1 MENILITGITGQD
14 GIFLTHKLIKQ
25 NKNFS
30 IIGISRQKDS
40 LPFYNKL
47 KLLGTNDFSK
57 IKILHTDLT
66 NKQAVDLLIKE
77 VSPTRVFNLS
87 GPSSVYESLN
97 NPANTDKLITGIF
110 DNLTESLI
118 THKNFCNFFQASSSE
133 MLSGGPDGI
142 IDENSEEKPN
152 SPYAISKLN
161 NHKKVLKL
169 SDEFSWNMVS
179 GIMFNHESEFRDS
192 NYLTPK
198 IISGV
203 NDINNNKLEF
213 LDIGSIDYMRD
224 WCFAGDVMDA
234 AIKLSFGNAKGSY
247 IIGSGNGHTIQE
259 ILEIVFGS
267 YNLNWKKYVSIDK
280 NLLRK
285 GDPKIKIAN
294 PKKIYDEFGWEAET
308 SFFDLIMRC
317 MNKSIQ

>member
-30 IIGISRQKDS
+30 IIGISRQKD
-40 LPFYNKL
+40 LDPFYNKL
-47 KLLGTNDFSK
+47 KLLGTDDFSK
-57 IKILHTDLT
+57 VKILHTDLT

-97 NPANTDKLITGIF
+97 YPEHTNKLITGIF

-118 THKNFCNFFQASSSE
+118 THENFCNFFQASSSE
-133 MLSGGPDGI
+133 MLSGGLDGV

-169 SDEFSWNMVS
+169 SDEFSWNIIS

-192 NYLTPK
+192 NYLTSK

-203 NDINNNKLEF
+203 KNINNNKLEF

-224 WCFAGDVMDA
+224 WSFAGDVMDA
-234 AIKLSFGNAKGSY
+234 VVKLSYGNAQGSY
-247 IIGSGNGHTIQE
+247 IIGSGVGHTIQE
-259 ILEIVFGS
+259 ILEIVFG
-267 YNLNWKKYVSIDK
+267 YYDLNWKKYVSIDK
-280 NLLRK
+280 NLLRE
-285 GDPKIKIAN
+285 GDPKVKIAN
-294 PKKIYDEFGWEAET
+294 PKKIFSEFGWKAET
-308 SFFDLIMRC
+308 SFSDLIIRC
-317 MNKSIQ
+317 IEKSI

>member
-30 IIGISRQKDS
+30 IIGISRQKD
-40 LPFYNKL
+40 LDPFYNKL
-47 KLLGTNDFSK
+47 KLLGTDDFSK
-57 IKILHTDLT
+57 VKILHTDLT

-97 NPANTDKLITGIF
+97 YPENTNKLIIGIF

-118 THKNFCNFFQASSSE
+118 THENFCNFFQASSSE
-133 MLSGGPDGI
+133 MLSGGLDGV

-169 SDEFSWNMVS
+169 SDEFSWNIIS

-192 NYLTPK
+192 NYLTSK

-203 NDINNNKLEF
+203 KNINNNKLEF

-224 WCFAGDVMDA
+224 WSFAGDVMDA
-234 AIKLSFGNAKGSY
+234 VVKLSYGNAQGSY
-247 IIGSGNGHTIQE
+247 IIGSGVGHTIQE
-259 ILEIVFGS
+259 ILEIVFG
-267 YNLNWKKYVSIDK
+267 YYDLNWKKYVSIDK
-280 NLLRK
+280 NLLRE
-285 GDPKIKIAN
+285 GDPKVKIAN
-294 PKKIYDEFGWEAET
+294 PKKIFSEFGWKAET
-308 SFFDLIMRC
+308 SFSDLIIRC
-317 MNKSIQ
+317 IEKSI

>member
-30 IIGISRQKDS
+30 IIGISRQKD
-40 LPFYNKL
+40 LVPFYNKL
-47 KLLGTNDFSK
+47 RLLGTDDFSK
-57 IKILHTDLT
+57 VKILHTDLT

-87 GPSSVYESLN
+87 GPSSVYDSLN
-97 NPANTDKLITGIF
+97 YPEHTNKLITGIF

-118 THKNFCNFFQASSSE
+118 THENFCNFFQASSSE
-133 MLSGGPDGI
+133 MLSGGLDGV

-169 SDEFSWNMVS
+169 SDDFSWNIIS

-192 NYLTPK
+192 NYLTSK

-203 NDINNNKLEF
+203 KNINNNKLEF

-224 WCFAGDVMDA
+224 WSFAGDVMDA
-234 AIKLSFGNAKGSY
+234 IVKLSYGNAQGSY
-247 IIGSGNGHTIQE
+247 IIGSGVGHTIQE
-259 ILEIVFGS
+259 ILEIVFG
-267 YNLNWKKYVSIDK
+267 YYDLNWKKYVSIDK
-280 NLLRK
+280 NLLRE
-285 GDPKIKIAN
+285 GDPKVKIAN
-294 PKKIYDEFGWEAET
+294 PKKIFSEFGWKAET
-308 SFFDLIMRC
+308 SFSDLIIRC
-317 MNKSIQ
+317 IEKSI

>member
-30 IIGISRQKDS
+30 IIGISRQKD
-40 LPFYNKL
+40 LDPFYNKL
-47 KLLGTNDFSK
+47 KLLGTDDFSK
-57 IKILHTDLT
+57 VKILHTDLT

-87 GPSSVYESLN
+87 GPSSVYDSLN
-97 NPANTDKLITGIF
+97 YPEHTNKLITGIF

-118 THKNFCNFFQASSSE
+118 THENFCNFFQASSSE
-133 MLSGGPDGI
+133 MLSGGLDGV

-169 SDEFSWNMVS
+169 SDDFSWNIIS

-192 NYLTPK
+192 KYLTSK

-203 NDINNNKLEF
+203 KNINNKKLEF

-224 WCFAGDVMDA
+224 WSFAGDVMDA
-234 AIKLSFGNAKGSY
+234 VVKLSYGNAQGSY
-247 IIGSGNGHTIQE
+247 IIGSGVGHTIQE
-259 ILEIVFGS
+259 ILEIVFG
-267 YNLNWKKYVSIDK
+267 YYDLNWKKYVSIDK
-280 NLLRK
+280 NLLRE
-285 GDPKIKIAN
+285 GDPKVKIAN
-294 PKKIYDEFGWEAET
+294 PKKIFSEFGWKAET
-308 SFFDLIMRC
+308 SFSDLIIRC
-317 MNKSIQ
+317 IEKSI

>member
-30 IIGISRQKDS
+30 IIGISRQKD
-40 LPFYNKL
+40 LVPFYNKL
-47 KLLGTNDFSK
+47 RLLGTDDFSK
-57 IKILHTDLT
+57 VKILHTDLT

-97 NPANTDKLITGIF
+97 YPENTNKLIIGIF

-118 THKNFCNFFQASSSE
+118 THENFCNFFQASSSE
-133 MLSGGPDGI
+133 MLSGGLDGV

-169 SDEFSWNMVS
+169 SDEFSWNIIS

-192 NYLTPK
+192 NYLTSK

-203 NDINNNKLEF
+203 KNINNNKLEF

-224 WCFAGDVMDA
+224 WSFAGDVMDA
-234 AIKLSFGNAKGSY
+234 VVKLSYGNAQGSY
-247 IIGSGNGHTIQE
+247 IIGSGVGHTIQE
-259 ILEIVFGS
+259 ILEIVFG
-267 YNLNWKKYVSIDK
+267 YYDLNWKKYVSIDK
-280 NLLRK
+280 NLLRE
-285 GDPKIKIAN
+285 GDPKVKIAN
-294 PKKIYDEFGWEAET
+294 PKKIFSEFGWKAET
-308 SFFDLIMRC
+308 SFSDLIIRC
-317 MNKSIQ
+317 IEKSI

>member
-40 LPFYNKL
+40 DPFYNKL
-47 KLLGTNDFSK
+47 KLLGTDDFSK
-57 IKILHTDLT
+57 VKILHTDLT

-97 NPANTDKLITGIF
+97 YPENTNKLITGIF

-118 THKNFCNFFQASSSE
+118 THENFCNFFQASSSE
-133 MLSGGPDGI
+133 MLSGGLDGV

-169 SDEFSWNMVS
+169 SDEFSWNIIS

-192 NYLTPK
+192 NYLTSK

-203 NDINNNKLEF
+203 KNINNKKLEF

-224 WCFAGDVMDA
+224 WSFAGDVMDA
-234 AIKLSFGNAKGSY
+234 IVKLSYGNAQGSY
-247 IIGSGNGHTIQE
+247 IIGSGVGHTIQE
-259 ILEIVFGS
+259 ILEIVFG
-267 YNLNWKKYVSIDK
+267 YYDLNWKKYVSIDK
-280 NLLRK
+280 NLLRE
-285 GDPKIKIAN
+285 GDPKVKIAN
-294 PKKIYDEFGWEAET
+294 PKKIFSEFGWKAET
-308 SFFDLIMRC
+308 SFSDLIIRC
-317 MNKSIQ
+317 IEKSI

>member
-30 IIGISRQKDS
+30 IIGISRQKD
-40 LPFYNKL
+40 LVPFYNKL
-47 KLLGTNDFSK
+47 KLLGTDDFSK
-57 IKILHTDLT
+57 VKILHTDLT

-97 NPANTDKLITGIF
+97 YPENTNKLITGIF

-118 THKNFCNFFQASSSE
+118 THENFCNFFQASSSE
-133 MLSGGPDGI
+133 MLSGGLDGV
-142 IDENSEEKPN
+142 IDENSQEKPN

-169 SDEFSWNMVS
+169 SDEFSWNIIS

-192 NYLTPK
+192 NYLTSK

-203 NDINNNKLEF
+203 KNINNNKLEF

-224 WCFAGDVMDA
+224 WSFAGDVMDA
-234 AIKLSFGNAKGSY
+234 IVKLSYGNAQGSY
-247 IIGSGNGHTIQE
+247 IIGSGVGHTIQE
-259 ILEIVFGS
+259 ILEIVFG
-267 YNLNWKKYVSIDK
+267 YYDLNWKKYVSIDK
-280 NLLRK
+280 NLLRE
-285 GDPKIKIAN
+285 GDPKVKIAN
-294 PKKIYDEFGWEAET
+294 PKKIFSEFGWKAET
-308 SFFDLIMRC
+308 SFSDLIIRC
-317 MNKSIQ
+317 IEKSI

>member
-87 GPSSVYESLN
+87 GPSSVYDSLN
-97 NPANTDKLITGIF
+97 YPENTNKLITGIF

-118 THKNFCNFFQASSSE
+118 THENFCNFFQASSSE
-133 MLSGGPDGI
+133 MLSGGLDGV

-169 SDEFSWNMVS
+169 SDEFSWNIIS

-192 NYLTPK
+192 NYLTSK

-203 NDINNNKLEF
+203 KNINNNKLEF

-224 WCFAGDVMDA
+224 WSFAGDVMDA
-234 AIKLSFGNAKGSY
+234 IVKLSYGNAQGSY
-247 IIGSGNGHTIQE
+247 IIGSGVGHTIQE
-259 ILEIVFGS
+259 ILEIVFG
-267 YNLNWKKYVSIDK
+267 YYDLNWKKYVSIDK
-280 NLLRK
+280 NLLRE
-285 GDPKIKIAN
+285 GDPKVKIAN
-294 PKKIYDEFGWEAET
+294 PKKIFSEFGWKAET
-308 SFFDLIMRC
+308 SFSDLIIRC
-317 MNKSIQ
+317 IEKSI

>member
-30 IIGISRQKDS
+30 IIGISRQKD
-40 LPFYNKL
+40 LVPFYNKL
-47 KLLGTNDFSK
+47 RLLGTDDFSK
-57 IKILHTDLT
+57 VKILHTDLT

-97 NPANTDKLITGIF
+97 YPENTNKLIIGIF

-118 THKNFCNFFQASSSE
+118 THENFCNFFQASSSE
-133 MLSGGPDGI
+133 MLSGGLDGV

-169 SDEFSWNMVS
+169 SDEFSWNIIS

-192 NYLTPK
+192 NYLTSK

-203 NDINNNKLEF
+203 KNINNNKLEF

-224 WCFAGDVMDA
+224 WSFAGDVMDA
-234 AIKLSFGNAKGSY
+234 IVKLSYGNAQGSY
-247 IIGSGNGHTIQE
+247 IIGSGVGHTIQE
-259 ILEIVFGS
+259 ILEIVFG
-267 YNLNWKKYVSIDK
+267 YYDLNWKKYVSIDK
-280 NLLRK
+280 NLLRE
-285 GDPKIKIAN
+285 GDPKVKIAN
-294 PKKIYDEFGWEAET
+294 PKKIFSEFGWKAET
-308 SFFDLIMRC
+308 SFSDLIIRC
-317 MNKSIQ
+317 IEKSI

>member
-47 KLLGTNDFSK
+47 KLLGTNDFNK
-57 IKILHTDLT
+57 IKILNTDLT

-97 NPANTDKLITGIF
+97 NPENTNKLITGIF

-133 MLSGGPDGI
+133 MLSGGSEGI
-142 IDENSEEKPN
+142 IDENSKEKPN
-152 SPYAISKLN
+152 SPYAKSKLN
-161 NHKKVLKL
+161 NHKKVLNL
-169 SDEFSWNMVS
+169 SDEFSWNIVS

-192 NYLTPK
+192 NYLTSK

-203 NDINNNKLEF
+203 KNINNKKLEF

-247 IIGSGNGHTIQE
+247 IIGSGKGHTIQE

-267 YNLNWKKYVSIDK
+267 YNLNWRKYVSIDK

-294 PKKIYDEFGWEAET
+294 PKKIHHEFGWTAET

-317 MNKSIQ
+317 MNNNIQ

>member
-30 IIGISRQKDS
+30 IIGISRQKD
-40 LPFYNKL
+40 LDPFYNKL
-47 KLLGTNDFSK
+47 KLLGTDDFSK
-57 IKILHTDLT
+57 VKILHTDLT

-87 GPSSVYESLN
+87 GPSSVYDSLN
-97 NPANTDKLITGIF
+97 YPEHTNKLITGIF

-118 THKNFCNFFQASSSE
+118 THENFCNFFQASSSE
-133 MLSGGPDGI
+133 MLSGGLDGV

-169 SDEFSWNMVS
+169 SDEFSWNIIS

-192 NYLTPK
+192 NYLTSK

-203 NDINNNKLEF
+203 KNINNNKLEF

-224 WCFAGDVMDA
+224 WSFAGDVMDA
-234 AIKLSFGNAKGSY
+234 IVKLSYGNAQGSY
-247 IIGSGNGHTIQE
+247 IIGSGVGHTIQE
-259 ILEIVFGS
+259 ILEIVFG
-267 YNLNWKKYVSIDK
+267 YYDLNWKKYVSIDK
-280 NLLRK
+280 NLLRE
-285 GDPKIKIAN
+285 GDPKVKIAN
-294 PKKIYDEFGWEAET
+294 PKKIFSEFGWKAET
-308 SFFDLIMRC
+308 SFSDLIIRC
-317 MNKSIQ
+317 IEKSI

>member
-30 IIGISRQKDS
+30 IIGISRQKD
-40 LPFYNKL
+40 LDPFYNKL
-47 KLLGTNDFSK
+47 KLLGTDDFSK
-57 IKILHTDLT
+57 VKILHTDLT

-87 GPSSVYESLN
+87 GPSSVYDSLN
-97 NPANTDKLITGIF
+97 YPEHTNKLITGIF

-118 THKNFCNFFQASSSE
+118 THENFCNFFQASSSE
-133 MLSGGPDGI
+133 MLSGGLDGV

-169 SDEFSWNMVS
+169 SDDFSWNIIS

-192 NYLTPK
+192 NYLTSK

-203 NDINNNKLEF
+203 KNINNNKLEF

-224 WCFAGDVMDA
+224 WSFAGDVMDA
-234 AIKLSFGNAKGSY
+234 IVKLSYGNAQGSY
-247 IIGSGNGHTIQE
+247 IIGSGVGHTIQE
-259 ILEIVFGS
+259 ILEIVFG
-267 YNLNWKKYVSIDK
+267 YYDLNWKKYVSIDK
-280 NLLRK
+280 NLLRE
-285 GDPKIKIAN
+285 GDPKVKIAN
-294 PKKIYDEFGWEAET
+294 PKKIFSEFGWKAET
-308 SFFDLIMRC
+308 SFSDLIIRC
-317 MNKSIQ
+317 IEKSI